1 MTGHL
6 ALGRDDRL
14 MVIVPHPDDESLA
27 AGGLLQRARA
37 AGAAARVVFATAG
50 ENNPWTQRLLE
61 RRVRIGRADRERFGA
76 RRRGEA
82 LAALSRLGI
91 DAGEAAFL
99 GFPDQGITALLTSGD
114 EEALHRLAAQID
126 LFRPTLLVAP
136 AAPDLH
142 PDHSALAV
150 LTRLA
155 LSRAA
160 PRRSAPERA
169 RLLGYLVHTRDA
181 PPEGPALLEL
191 SPTAEERERKRAAIL
206 CYATQLSVHRRKFLA
221 FADRPER
228 FYPDDAGLDLESGR
242 DPAGALHPVRLASI
256 EAGALRLEIVLRARP
271 GAFGRPALLF
281 RADRALGGG
290 RTLSLDLDWRAGRA
304 AIRRD
309 GAAGAGEARLRGGR
323 RGGVVEIPLAALA
336 PADRLFVKV
345 ERPFGFFDEA
355 GWIEVPAPGAAGASR
370 APEISGSGV
379 VCVVPCYNV
388 GSLCGPVVRGAAALA
403 DRVIAVDDGSTD
415 DTGQVLRAAAAGDGR
430 IRLISFAAN
439 RGKGTALLEAF
450 RSALSDPLFDV
461 LVTIDGDGQH
471 RPADIPRLVAA
482 CREGADLVIGER
494 ALVHAAPQ
502 SDRQHADELLPL
514 QALPARS
521 HRHPIGFPRDRPSL
535 PGGDRAARGGAALRD
550 GDSGPPAR
558 ALPGAEGR
566 HRADPHDLSG
576 PQPRLALPAAR
587 RLPEDRRGH
596 PQRFAPRDRHRPD
609 RRARPLAE
617 ARRPRSPASRRRG
630 SVSRPA

>member
-50 ENNPWTQRLLE
+50 ENNAWTQRLLE

-82 LAALSRLGI
+82 LAALSCLGI

-155 LSRAA
+155 LSRTA

-169 RLLGYLVHTRDA
+169 RLLGYLVHTRVA

-191 SPTAEERERKRAAIL
+191 APTAEERERKRSAIL
-206 CYATQLSVHRRKFLA
+206 CYVTQLSVHRRKFLA

-228 FYPDDAGLDLESGR
+228 FYLDDVGLDFESGR

-271 GAFGRPALLF
+271 GAFGRPALLL

-290 RTLSLDLDWRAGRA
+290 GTLSLDLDWRAGRA

-309 GAAGAGEARLRGGR
+309 GAAAAGEARLRGGR
-323 RGGVVEIPLAALA
+323 RGGTVEMPLAALA

-370 APEISGSGV
+370 APETSGSGV

-439 RGKGTALLEAF
+439 RGKGAALLEAF

-494 ALVHAAPQ
+494 ALFSCMPLRSRIGNTLTSAFLSRLYPRAPIDTQSGFRAIDRRFLEEIGRRVEGRRYEMEIQVLLLALSQGRRIATVPIPTIYLDRNRASHFRPLADSLRIAAAIFRGSRRVTGIDQAAEPDL
-502 SDRQHADELLPL
+502 SRRRADRDL
-514 QALPARS
+514 R
-521 HRHPIGFPRDRPSL
+521 RHG
-535 PGGDRAARGGAALRD
+535 GGDR
-550 GDSGPPAR
+550 
-558 ALPGAEGR
+558 
-566 HRADPHDLSG
+566 
-576 PQPRLALPAAR
+576 
-587 RLPEDRRGH
+587 
-596 PQRFAPRDRHRPD
+596 
-609 RRARPLAE
+609 
-617 ARRPRSPASRRRG
+617 
-630 SVSRPA
+630 